1 MFFSFMLNWKT
12 SNCSVFYKL
21 LEFFIECCSKSKIN
35 ITVVFKNISELFRLI
50 NFAVWEIDFFKNA
63 SEFRRNI
70 PTKFLRSQTLGFRFE
85 M

>member
-1 MFFSFMLNWKT
+1 MLNWKT

-50 NFAVWEIDFFKNA
+50 NFAVWEIDFF
-63 SEFRRNI
+63 
-70 PTKFLRSQTLGFRFE
+70 
-85 M
+85 